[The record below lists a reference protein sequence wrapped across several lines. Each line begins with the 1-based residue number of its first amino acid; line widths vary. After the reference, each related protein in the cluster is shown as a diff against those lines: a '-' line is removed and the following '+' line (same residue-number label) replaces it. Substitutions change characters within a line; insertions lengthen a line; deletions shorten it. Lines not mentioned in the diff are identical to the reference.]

1 MSEVVLVMYQTSCA
15 SLMFLVYSMPLLV
28 NTVGRWQSLEIEAL
42 YLSPRSSVVI
52 SAVITPD
59 PDRR

>member
-1 MSEVVLVMYQTSCA
+1 MSEVVLVMKQTRCA
-15 SLMFLVYSMPLLV
+15 SFMFLVYSTPLLV